1 VLLPRPADGAEH
13 ARTIRLKPG
22 TTSTVLRGS
31 VVRGDRDSF
40 AFHAR
45 AGQRL
50 TLRLTAIE
58 HNAAFT
64 VFNTQGTPLPGTAE
78 GRDATR
84 WSGRLPANGRYRIV
98 VGGTRGNATYTLR
111 FAVL

>member
-1 VLLPRPADGAEH
+1 MLGPAQSAEH
-13 ARTIRLKPG
+13 SHTIRLKPG

-31 VVRGDRDSF
+31 VVRGDRDCYTF
-40 AFHAR
+40 RAR

-64 VFNTQGTPLPGTAE
+64 VSSPSGTPLPGTAE

-84 WSGRLPANGRYRIV
+84 WSGRLPATGLYRIR
-98 VGGTRGNATYTLR
+98 VGGTRGNASYTLR